1 MTVTTYREAKAIRDE
16 IEGLET
22 AKNIVKNSYSILFKA
37 GENQIINVTK
47 GEDMYNKIIKCF
59 TEETHIKIE
68 KLEEQFSK
76 K

>member
-59 TEETHIKIE
+59 TEETHIKIK

>member
-1 MTVTTYREAKAIRDE
+1 MTVTTYIEAKAIRDE

-22 AKNIVKNSYSILFKA
+22 AKNIVKNYYSILFKA